1 MDNILLDNEER
12 IDRYL
17 SGDMTSDEEK
27 EFESDI
33 QIDTMLRNQALSASH
48 LVKAM
53 DAVGRSR
60 DKVFISQTKAS
71 MKSKHISTIW
81 LAIAASIAIV
91 YTICFKTFDYNII
104 GNIGEEYA
112 TIFPVSE
119 IFKGD
124 VNNNMTVQLTG
135 LFNNVAEGK
144 DLDNTIASLSPIWT
158 NYYKSV
164 NVLDIARFDNNK
176 EEAIPYE
183 HYVGW
188 YLTIAYLRNHD
199 KKKAKVVLGQ
209 MRSIYREESSIMGS
223 NLFEKKKKIRY
234 LM

>member
-33 QIDTMLRNQALSASH
+33 QSDTILRKQAIVASH

-53 DAVGRSR
+53 DTVGKSR
-60 DKVFISQTKAS
+60 DKVFISQSKKSVISKLFSTK
-71 MKSKHISTIW
+71 W
-81 LAIAASIAIV
+81 LSFAASIAIV
-91 YTICFKTFDYNII
+91 FTIGFKIFDYIRI

-112 TIFPVSE
+112 TTFPVSD

-124 VNNNMTVQLTG
+124 ENNGMSTQLTL
-135 LFNNVAEGK
+135 LFNNVVEGK
-144 DLDNTIASLSPIWT
+144 DLNNTIAMLSTIWT
-158 NYYKSV
+158 NYYKGV
-164 NVLDIARFDNNK
+164 NVFEIARFEKNK
-176 EEAIPYE
+176 DESIPYE

-199 KKKAKVVLGQ
+199 KKKAKEVLGQ
-209 MRSIYREESSIMGS
+209 MRSIYREESTIMGS
-223 NLFEKKKKIRY
+223 SLFELSQKIRY
-234 LM
+234 LI

>member
-33 QIDTMLRNQALSASH
+33 QTDTILRKQAIVASH

-53 DAVGRSR
+53 DTVGKSR
-60 DKVFISQTKAS
+60 DKVFISQSK
-71 MKSKHISTIW
+71 KSVNSKLFSTRW
-81 LAIAASIAIV
+81 LSFAASIAIV
-91 YTICFKTFDYNII
+91 FTIGFKTFDYIRI

-112 TIFPVSE
+112 TIFSVSE

-124 VNNNMTVQLTG
+124 ENNIMSVQLTG
-135 LFNNVAEGK
+135 LFNNIAEGK
-144 DLDNTIASLSPIWT
+144 DLDNAIASLSPIWT

-176 EEAIPYE
+176 EETIPYE

-188 YLTIAYLRNHD
+188 YLQYHLAH
-199 KKKAKVVLGQ
+199 
-209 MRSIYREESSIMGS
+209 SSQ
-223 NLFEKKKKIRY
+223 
-234 LM
+234 